1 MTISRLFLFGLCAAL
16 SSCAVSLCDQ
26 DASDPRCSQEVVPTD
41 TLQVLPNRI
50 ANDGTHVTV
59 RLGNG
64 AGTVVLR
71 QGSKQIDVG
80 QLSDGVLEVHITQQ
94 LLSQGSIT
102 LGGASIVVSRPSKAD
117 ETAPVRIFAEP
128 KFDPVV
134 TYDVKA
140 DGETPEGIVVRPT
153 GGGVWGFTSFVRGT
167 GRAQHFIEY
176 QLSSGQLMSRG
187 PSFGNYNFAAWTD
200 HPAVAVSQGKRLVAF
215 SRDLFASNDAIQLD
229 VCALNPDLCSP
240 LSVTPEF
247 STVMSIATDG
257 KGALVAIQSDSQVY
271 VYESTD
277 QSPIDR
283 RLQVSGADSA
293 RGGQKVAL
301 GDVNGDGRADLVT
314 VASGGAS
321 VFLGQT
327 SGTLAFDAT
336 LSTKLTGALDGS
348 VPTAVAMADMD
359 LDGLDDLIV
368 ASGTSLQVVYPLPS
382 GSFTVSAALNGL
394 DTADTISIGAVDGNS
409 SSGPD
414 IALSSQKAQRIAVI
428 VNQST
433 L

>member
-64 AGTVVLR
+64 TGTVVLR

-94 LLSQGSIT
+94 LLNQGSIT

-167 GRAQHFIEY
+167 GRAQHFIE
-176 QLSSGQLMSRG
+176 
-187 PSFGNYNFAAWTD
+187 
-200 HPAVAVSQGKRLVAF
+200 
-215 SRDLFASNDAIQLD
+215 
-229 VCALNPDLCSP
+229 
-240 LSVTPEF
+240 
-247 STVMSIATDG
+247 
-257 KGALVAIQSDSQVY
+257 
-271 VYESTD
+271 
-277 QSPIDR
+277 
-283 RLQVSGADSA
+283 
-293 RGGQKVAL
+293 
-301 GDVNGDGRADLVT
+301 
-314 VASGGAS
+314 
-321 VFLGQT
+321 
-327 SGTLAFDAT
+327 
-336 LSTKLTGALDGS
+336 
-348 VPTAVAMADMD
+348 
-359 LDGLDDLIV
+359 
-368 ASGTSLQVVYPLPS
+368 
-382 GSFTVSAALNGL
+382 
-394 DTADTISIGAVDGNS
+394 
-409 SSGPD
+409 
-414 IALSSQKAQRIAVI
+414 
-428 VNQST
+428 
-433 L
+433 